1 MHSQT
6 ARWSKKLTET
16 AGYRKVSQPTTG
28 DLKLKC
34 WASLIRWGKREK
46 RLDGIHHRLKKRWL
60 VKDCSD
66 LKIFEEKRTPDEQI
80 LAFMKVKTWPM
91 FIILI

>member
-1 MHSQT
+1 MHTQT

-34 WASLIRWGKREK
+34 WASLIGRGKREK

-80 LAFMKVKTWPM
+80 QAFMIV
-91 FIILI
+91 